1 MRAELD
7 NVNALLAKADAQL
20 KSDTLRQRSHHLKK
34 ERGNLLKK
42 KEELELQTN
51 ESNLSFPEARERLIQ
66 RIKQDNAEVLQLEK
80 LIADYRKT
88 VETYERNIKELEQDL
103 QESKTESNDM
113 DKYEVLHKKDNEMT
127 QFMEEFPEL
136 REKEAAQLIEFEMRI
151 PKLLEHMSSQIARST
166 ALPSKQE
173 VKDK

>member
-1 MRAELD
+1 MREIGGMRAELD
-7 NVNALLAKADAQL
+7 NVNSLLAKADAQL
-20 KSDTLRQRSHHLKK
+20 KSDTLRQRAHHLKK

-80 LIADYRKT
+80 LVADYRKT

-103 QESKTESNDM
+103 
-113 DKYEVLHKKDNEMT
+113 
-127 QFMEEFPEL
+127 
-136 REKEAAQLIEFEMRI
+136 
-151 PKLLEHMSSQIARST
+151 
-166 ALPSKQE
+166 
-173 VKDK
+173 